1 MFTPNFAFTPEQ
13 EEFRAEVQ
21 AILCG
26 DAVRHELMDAKKKPP
41 WRNPAGAYRALGRT
55 GLLAP
60 DWPAD
65 FGGRSATIVESAI
78 VAEEMSLAGIPDSAR
93 VNTIDNAGSTI
104 LAAGTEEQKSAYLPG
119 MAAGERF
126 AVVLYSE
133 PEAGSD
139 LGALSTHAERDGDGW
154 RLTGEKIWNVGAP
167 EAEFGIC
174 LARTDDGASKYSGLS
189 VFIAPLHAAGVGISE
204 VDSFNPEAFN
214 HVVFDRAPL
223 SDDALVGELGGGW
236 QLINTALAVERT
248 GVYFYGH
255 AQRWLNLLTEF
266 ELTAA
271 AAEQAEMLQAELDG
285 ARLLTWRCVDLLR
298 RGEDATAAATSA
310 KWWTSELTGRVAEL
324 AWQCRPSFDAGP
336 AAQHPGEDRGLPSA
350 TAELVNALSE
360 APGLAIAGGTSEMM
374 LATVSAALLDDVLEV
389 AG

>member
-1 MFTPNFAFTPEQ
+1 MFTPSFAFTPEQ
-13 EEFRAEVQ
+13 EEFRAEVR
-21 AILCG
+21 AIVRS
-26 DAVRHELMDAKKKPP
+26 DAVRRELIDAKKATP
-41 WRNPAGAYRALGRT
+41 WPNPAGAYRALGNA

-60 DWPAD
+60 DWPAVY
-65 FGGRSATIVESAI
+65 GGRDATIVESAI

-104 LAAGTEEQKSAYLPG
+104 LAAGTEQQKGTHLPG

-126 AVVLYSE
+126 SVVLYSE

-139 LGALSTHAERDGDGW
+139 LGGLKARADRDGDGW

-174 LARTDDGASKYSGLS
+174 LARTGHGASKYSGLS
-189 VFIAPLHAAGVGISE
+189 VFIAPLHVPGVDINE
-204 VDSFNPEAFN
+204 VSGFNPEAFN
-214 HVVFDRAPL
+214 HVVFDGVPL
-223 SDDALVGELGGGW
+223 AEDALVGELGGGW

-255 AQRWLNLLTEF
+255 AQRWLTLLTQF
-266 ELTAA
+266 ELPAA
-271 AAEQAEMLQAELDG
+271 AAEQAQLLQAELDA
-285 ARLLTWRCVDLLR
+285 ARLLTWRCVDLLNH
-298 RGEDATAAATSA
+298 GEDATAAATSA

-324 AWQCRPSFDAGP
+324 AWGCREVFGASSRA
-336 AAQHPGEDRGLPSA
+336 EDPDQGLPS
-350 TAELVNALSE
+350 TRDELINSLSE

-374 LATVSAALLDDVLEV
+374 LATVSAALLDDVSEV
-389 AG
+389 AR